1 MKNKYGFILIKPQLG
16 ENIGASARSLKNF
29 GFKNLIITNPKHGWP
44 NIKAKA
50 TSVGAFDVLNKTKVF
65 DETDLAIKNFD
76 IIFSFSARKRDI
88 NKKHIS
94 MNKFLNIIKKIKK
107 KKIGFMFGPEA
118 SGLSNL
124 DLSYANYV
132 VQIPSSPKF
141 KSMNLSHSLSLVC
154 YEIFKLNNF
163 KLTKQVFFNKNI
175 GQKGKLSKIIKLLIA
190 KLEKKN
196 FFKPPEK
203 RSSMIKNINNLF
215 YRLEP
220 DDKELRILGSL
231 IGSLSKNKKKLN

>member
-16 ENIGASARSLKNF
+16 ENIGSSARALKNF
-29 GFKNLIITNPKHGWP
+29 GFNNLIITNPKHGWP
-44 NIKAKA
+44 NLKAKA

-94 MNKFLNIIKKIKK
+94 MNKFLNIIKKIEK

>member
-1 MKNKYGFILIKPQLG
+1 MKNKYGFILIQPQLG

-29 GFKNLIITNPKHGWP
+29 GFNNLIITSPRQSWP

-50 TSVGAFDVLNKTKVF
+50 TSVGAFDILNKTKVYYQ
-65 DETDLAIKNFD
+65 TISAIKNFD

-94 MNKFLNIIKKIKK
+94 MNKFLNTITKIKK
-107 KKIGFMFGPEA
+107 KRIGLMFGPEA

-124 DLSYANYV
+124 DLSYSNYV

-141 KSMNLSHSLSLVC
+141 KSLNLSHSVSLVC

-163 KLTKQVFFNKNI
+163 KLTQQLFFSKKI
-175 GQKGKLSKIIKLLIA
+175 GQKGKLSQILKLLETN
-190 KLEKKN
+190 LEKKN

-203 RSSMIKNINNLF
+203 RTAMIKNINNLF

-220 DDKELRILGSL
+220 NDKELRILGSL
-231 IGSLSKNKKKLN
+231 IGSLSKNKKKHN

>member
-29 GFKNLIITNPKHGWP
+29 GFKDLIITNPKRGWP

-50 TSVGAFDVLNKTKVF
+50 TSVGAFDILDKTKVF
-65 DETDLAIKNFD
+65 DNTESAIQNFD

-94 MNKFLNIIKKIKK
+94 MNKFLNVIRKFKQ
-107 KKIGFMFGPEA
+107 KKIGLMFGPEA

-141 KSMNLSHSLSLVC
+141 KSMNLSHSVSLVC
-154 YEIFKLNNF
+154 YEIFKLNNLR
-163 KLTKQVFFNKNI
+163 LTNQQFFNKKI
-175 GQKGKLSKIIKLLIA
+175 GKKGELSQILKLLIE

-203 RSSMIKNINNLF
+203 RLSMIKNINNLF
-215 YRLEP
+215 YRMEP

-231 IGSLSKNKKKLN
+231 IGSLSKNKKKHN